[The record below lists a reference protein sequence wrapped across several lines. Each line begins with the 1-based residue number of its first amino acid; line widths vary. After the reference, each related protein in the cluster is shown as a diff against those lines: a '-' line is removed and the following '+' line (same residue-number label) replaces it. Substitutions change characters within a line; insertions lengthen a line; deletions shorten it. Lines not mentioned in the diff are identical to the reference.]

1 MIMTDLLLFLYP
13 LLLIVLLLQGA
24 SLSPRGETGPRF
36 LCPDQTGMIRAAAC
50 LCIILHHL
58 VQHSTGYGARYAG
71 PVTFFN
77 DAGFLFT
84 GIFFFF
90 SGYGLTRSLE
100 TREGYLKTFPARRFP
115 SVLIPFWITNL
126 LLILA
131 GRIWYGFWWNPLKL
145 LGDFTGITLV
155 NSNGWFII
163 EITLFYALFWFF
175 FTFIRRRDAALALL
189 SLAVLLTILFAF
201 FRGHDPQGHAVHWFR
216 GEWWYNSTPVFLFGL
231 VFGRFRDRI
240 EAFFRRHYP
249 LLLTTAAVLFAAV
262 FRVSVKILKRYG
274 YYYTSTPAGLRGAGL
289 TLLFQSLAALLFAL
303 LVLLL
308 SMKVTLRSPVM
319 SYISGISLELF
330 LLHGF
335 WIDPVFYEARMP
347 DMVFFGLV
355 LTCSAVAASLT
366 APVIKAA
373 VRAVTGLLLRQAD
386 KGAEVPLTLE
396 RQNLLAKKEAR
407 RRTLRKGIPLL
418 AVVLCILFWI
428 SAGRRFVMAGREY
441 EEELAA
447 IRSAGI
453 GEEVYYGYFETDGIP
468 LGKERLSWII
478 LKKEQDRACLIC
490 RNGIAGSF
498 YNRRHAAVSWEE
510 SDLYQILS
518 AAPYTDM
525 FSAREQENLIPAD
538 GNPVTLLSVREAR
551 ELFPNDQSRELAI
564 TTAAEQ
570 GGTNINRASKH
581 HEWDMKGYRSS
592 WWWLKGE
599 PGSRSETAPVVNVD
613 GTIVTDEK
621 EVNRPGGA
629 IRPVIWVRY

>member
-1 MIMTDLLLFLYP
+1 MTDLLLFLYP

-249 LLLTTAAVLFAAV
+249 AVLFAAV
-262 FRVSVKILKRYG
+262 FRVSVRVLKRYG

-303 LVLLL
+303 LILLL

-347 DMVFFGLV
+347 DMAFFGLV
-355 LTCSAVAASLT
+355 LVCSIAAASLPRLPWRRRSPKRRSGLQQ
-366 APVIKAA
+366 ASFSG
-373 VRAVTGLLLRQAD
+373 TGKRRRKSPLPWNGRISWQKKKPD
-386 KGAEVPLTLE
+386 GGPCEKGSRCWRWSYVFCSGSLPAGALSWPDVNMKKSWPPYNP
-396 RQNLLAKKEAR
+396 RGSAKKYI
-407 RRTLRKGIPLL
+407 T
-418 AVVLCILFWI
+418 V
-428 SAGRRFVMAGREY
+428 
-441 EEELAA
+441 
-447 IRSAGI
+447 
-453 GEEVYYGYFETDGIP
+453 
-468 LGKERLSWII
+468 I
-478 LKKEQDRACLIC
+478 LKQ
-490 RNGIAGSF
+490 
-498 YNRRHAAVSWEE
+498 
-510 SDLYQILS
+510 
-518 AAPYTDM
+518 T
-525 FSAREQENLIPAD
+525 
-538 GNPVTLLSVREAR
+538 
-551 ELFPNDQSRELAI
+551 
-564 TTAAEQ
+564 
-570 GGTNINRASKH
+570 
-581 HEWDMKGYRSS
+581 
-592 WWWLKGE
+592 
-599 PGSRSETAPVVNVD
+599 GSRSGKNAC
-613 GTIVTDEK
+613 
-621 EVNRPGGA
+621 PGSS
-629 IRPVIWVRY
+629 